1 MPGCYTGINIRRIW
15 TRYRSHLNITMLMQ
29 LTFAVMEWLISLC
42 IRLNFIAS
50 VPINYCV
57 IFVIQVMCRIYGGY
71 LAEIITATEDSF
83 LEGYTQKMGSMY
95 RFVGHGKPKR
105 SYTDKK

>member
-1 MPGCYTGINIRRIW
+1 MPGCYTGINVRRIW
-15 TRYRSHLNITMLMQ
+15 TIYRSRLRIITHAIEL
-29 LTFAVMEWLISLC
+29 LLSRNGSFRFAFGRALYLAF
-42 IRLNFIAS
+42 LY
-50 VPINYCV
+50 YCV

-95 RFVGHGKPKR
+95 RFVGPGAPK
-105 SYTDKK
+105 KIIH